1 MKNVIRKFSKGKNV
15 KKEEKQNKNWENEK
29 QKKWE
34 KRKNFCFVKRTK
46 MNNILLYFMLYITYI
61 LWKCLFVLFMSGVC
75 ISMNKCWRKLKNGKD
90 NEREYKRNL
99 IILDNILNYSILFF
113 IGI

>member
-1 MKNVIRKFSKGKNV
+1 MLFENCQKEKNV

-61 LWKCLFVLFMSGVC
+61 VWKCLFVLFMSRVLFR
-75 ISMNKCWRKLKNGKD
+75 WKNVEENWNNWKM
-90 NEREYKRNL
+90 EIKRV
-99 IILDNILNYSILFF
+99 
-113 IGI
+113 